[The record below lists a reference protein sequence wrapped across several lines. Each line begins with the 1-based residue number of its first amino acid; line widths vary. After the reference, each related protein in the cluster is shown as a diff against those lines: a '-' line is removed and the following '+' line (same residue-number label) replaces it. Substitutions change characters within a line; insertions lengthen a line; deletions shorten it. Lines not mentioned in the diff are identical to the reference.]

1 MGATMTQIHLPED
14 IADTQSKAGK
24 KPISESYPFALASDS
39 LISCIGVF
47 PPQSDAEQI
56 SPILKP
62 TSETITDTFSLTRQ
76 IKSYVLFRNVSRYD
90 FEPNQWTYQTG
101 DIAAQAIGSVSVTWS
116 YRVNTRASYS
126 SNTQVSFIP
135 EQSAIELRNYPNADP
150 GIIQQT
156 ILFSNRYFTAANN
169 PIVLTM
175 AVELSL
181 SDAIT
186 SVKTWGLYSVSS
198 GYFFRMK
205 GSGLVDNFLV
215 GYRQTLGGTT
225 TDIEIPRSAFNG
237 DKLDGISN
245 SVHAQT
251 FTNVAMFGI
260 EVGTAGIGARFWAY
274 VNVGNSARW
283 VLVHSLY
290 SDSDSS
296 QNRITDEEAW
306 PICFENINYGI
317 STTTQ
322 TLAKYGVSVTSI
334 GSPVGTSNVS
344 FVSSN
349 TTLSLI
355 TSSLPILGI
364 KAKEFVNSKQ
374 NSNTILPVS
383 LSAIASTGIWRITL
397 IKNPTKPTNP
407 VLSFSSVSSVIE
419 SSSQNFSIQSGI
431 ILGSY
436 LLAANKAINIDLKDL
451 FALNKSF
458 LTTQYTN
465 DPVPSGDYGQ
475 QFVKNADEIWICIS
489 RVISAN
495 FTNEVVWSSSSVNTT
510 ATYTD
515 TLSSG
520 LSINATISVSLGV
533 QEV

>member
-1 MGATMTQIHLPED
+1 
-14 IADTQSKAGK
+14 
-24 KPISESYPFALASDS
+24 
-39 LISCIGVF
+39 
-47 PPQSDAEQI
+47 
-56 SPILKP
+56 
-62 TSETITDTFSLTRQ
+62 
-76 IKSYVLFRNVSRYD
+76 
-90 FEPNQWTYQTG
+90 
-101 DIAAQAIGSVSVTWS
+101 
-116 YRVNTRASYS
+116 
-126 SNTQVSFIP
+126 
-135 EQSAIELRNYPNADP
+135 
-150 GIIQQT
+150 
-156 ILFSNRYFTAANN
+156 
-169 PIVLTM
+169 M
-175 AVELSL
+175 AVKLSL

-334 GSPVGTSNVS
+334 GSPIGTTDINFISANQSV
-344 FVSSN
+344 
-349 TTLSLI
+349 SLI
-355 TSSLPILGI
+355 KSLPILGI
-364 KAKEFVNSKQ
+364 KAKEFVNSKR
-374 NSNTILPVS
+374 NSNTLLPIS
-383 LSAIASTGIWRITL
+383 LSAIASAGIWRITL
-397 IKNPTKPTNP
+397 IKNPTKPTSP
-407 VLSFSSVSSVIE
+407 ALSFTAVSTLSAIE
-419 SSSQNFSIQSGI
+419 YDNENFSIQSGI
-431 ILGSY
+431 VLGSY

-475 QFVKNADEIWICIS
+475 QFVKNADEIWICVT
-489 RVISAN
+489 RVISPN

-515 TLSSG
+515 TLSST
-520 LSINATISVSLGV
+520 LTNNTTISVTLGV

>member
-465 DPVPSGDYGQ
+465 DPVPSGTMDSNLSKMLMKFG
-475 QFVKNADEIWICIS
+475 FVS
-489 RVISAN
+489 
-495 FTNEVVWSSSSVNTT
+495 
-510 ATYTD
+510 
-515 TLSSG
+515 
-520 LSINATISVSLGV
+520 
-533 QEV
+533 QE